1 MLFTNINITN
11 GTESF
16 KYILEYIKSE
26 TRTEFQT
33 DYLNGIGLGE
43 CEVRSNDILFIHDNI
58 QHVKHHNH
66 WHHIDTSEATS
77 YYTPDVSKEGVMR
90 LYFPQYSV
98 DTYRGGHK
106 YAITIS
112 TWICGRHIILGSYLV
127 DRYESLACA
136 GIKTFFNE
144 DYYEY
149 IDLPIIDPMD
159 LIYSDNWK
167 EWRQEV
173 CEESKNPDSINSV
186 GSLLQCTLQV
196 VENLDGDYIELSEYT
211 GGQNAINLT
220 EYQNDYLNLHI
231 YSNTKNPLTKNLEP
245 AIECKL
251 NFNNYYDSLDEYLFE
266 TYGLKNPSIKYELV
280 IGNAEDIYLILD
292 SGYIEPTS
300 TYKFFKS
307 EINKDNFDSRAGWVP
322 GINIRC
328 SLDIIDDNK
337 NSVIS
342 LFSNTIPFS
351 EELFKYFIKTDF
363 YDRKGYVITNV
374 NLDEVDMNILNINAV
389 NKTENKI
396 IKVDRPESGKANI
409 VQTTFYRV
417 TDATEITIR
426 PEVNENIC
434 INLDSYKH
442 LVTAFIL
449 QIEGVKFVEVGRLK
463 AGVVFK
469 VFGNRL
475 PKKISSG
482 QYYILNQDCDLVTSG
497 KYIYNV

>member
-11 GTESF
+11 STESF
-16 KYILEYIKSE
+16 KYILEYIKSD
-26 TRTEFQT
+26 TRSEFQT
-33 DYLNGIGLGE
+33 DYLNGMEL
-43 CEVRSNDILFIHDNI
+43 CEPKVYSNDILFIHDNI
-58 QHVKHHNH
+58 QHIKHHNH
-66 WHHIDTSEATS
+66 WHKIDTSEATS
-77 YYTPDVSKEGVMR
+77 YYTPNVSKEGVMR

-98 DTYRGGHK
+98 DTYRAGHK
-106 YAITIS
+106 YAVTVS
-112 TWICGRHIILGSYLV
+112 TWICGRHIILGSYLI
-127 DRYESLACA
+127 DRYNALACR

-173 CEESKNPDSINSV
+173 CGESTNPDSINSV

-196 VENLDGDYIELSEYT
+196 VENIDGDYIELAEYT

-231 YSNTKNPLTKNLEP
+231 YSNTKNPLTKNQEP

-280 IGNAEDIYLILD
+280 IGNAEDIYLILN
-292 SGYIEPTS
+292 SGYIEPVS

-307 EINKDNFDSRAGWVP
+307 EINRDNFDSRAGWVP

-328 SLDIIDDNK
+328 SLDIIDEN
-337 NSVIS
+337 NTSVIS
-342 LFSNTIPFS
+342 LLSNTIPFS

-363 YDRKGYVITNV
+363 YDKKGYLITNV
-374 NLDEVDMNILNINAV
+374 NLDEVDMNVLNINAV

-442 LVTAFIL
+442 LVSSFIL
-449 QIEGVKFVEVGRLK
+449 QIEGIKFIEVGRIK

-497 KYIYNV
+497 KYIYSV